1 MKPKIG
7 GATWCKQ
14 NIETEV
20 QKLKSAGYDFAE
32 IDLGLPI
39 EPNGV
44 FGVEIQNA
52 KNIMPIISAHLPEI
66 DFKEEEIERC
76 KKFIEILS
84 KQNIG
89 LFVIHLFSKNLST
102 DGNLDLKING
112 LRELADFAKNN
123 NSILALEN
131 TEEDV
136 DILKQVFDKIPKI
149 NFCLDIGHAN
159 LFAPENRS
167 VNLIENFGKILKHIH
182 LHDNVGGDAEKFDLH
197 LPLGA
202 GRINFMPIFD
212 KLKEI
217 NYSGNIVL
225 EIYKPDEEYR
235 KISINRARKLSNLT

>member
-14 NIETEV
+14 NIESELK
-20 QKLKSAGYDFAE
+20 KLQSAGYDFAE
-32 IDLGLPI
+32 LDLGLPI
-39 EPNGV
+39 EPNSD
-44 FGVEIQNA
+44 FENA
-52 KNIMPIISAHLPEI
+52 IEKVKNIMPILTAHLPEI
-66 DFKEEEIERC
+66 DFAEEEIERC
-76 KKFIEILS
+76 KGFIRILS
-84 KQNIG
+84 KQNINI
-89 LFVIHLFSKNLST
+89 FVVHLFSKNLPTS
-102 DGNLDLKING
+102 GNIDLKING
-112 LRELADFAKNN
+112 LKEIANCAKDN

-136 DILKQVFDKIPKI
+136 NILKQVFDKIPEI

-167 VNLIENFGKILKHIH
+167 VNLIENFGNILKHIH

-202 GRINFMPIFD
+202 GRINFVPIFD
-212 KLKEI
+212 KLREI

-235 KISINRARKLSNLT
+235 QISINRARKLI

>member
-7 GATWCKQ
+7 GGTWCKQ
-14 NIETEV
+14 NIESEL
-20 QKLKSAGYDFAE
+20 QNLKSAGYDFAE

-39 EPNGV
+39 EPNSN
-44 FGVEIQNA
+44 FENEIEKA

-66 DFKEEEIERC
+66 DFKTEEIERC

-84 KQNIG
+84 KQNIN
-89 LFVIHLFSKNLST
+89 LFVVHLFSKNLST
-102 DGNLDLKING
+102 SGNIDLKING
-112 LRELADFAKNN
+112 LKELADFAKNN
-123 NSILALEN
+123 NSVLALEN

-136 DILKQVFDKIPKI
+136 DILKQVFDKIPEI
-149 NFCLDIGHAN
+149 YFCLDIGHAN

-167 VNLIENFGKILKHIH
+167 INLIENFGKVLKHIH
-182 LHDNVGGDAEKFDLH
+182 LHDNIGGDAEKFDLH

-202 GRINFMPIFD
+202 GRIDFVPIFD

-235 KISINRARKLSNLT
+235 KISIDRTKKLI